1 MATRP
6 SLKDQLSAQ
15 RSAGKSGAS
24 VADTF
29 RKDEAEPT
37 RRTSMYLPESL
48 AKRLKIRPLTRGSA
62 PTKSWS
68 RRWSSTSTAPA
79 HRALRRY
86 SIIAPKRC
94 SALAL

>member
-48 AKRLKIRPLTRGSA
+48 AKRLKIQAVDEGV
-62 PTKSWS
+62 
-68 RRWSSTSTAPA
+68 
-79 HRALRRY
+79 RANE
-86 SIIAPKRC
+86 IVVK
-94 SALAL
+94 ALEQYLDGAGT